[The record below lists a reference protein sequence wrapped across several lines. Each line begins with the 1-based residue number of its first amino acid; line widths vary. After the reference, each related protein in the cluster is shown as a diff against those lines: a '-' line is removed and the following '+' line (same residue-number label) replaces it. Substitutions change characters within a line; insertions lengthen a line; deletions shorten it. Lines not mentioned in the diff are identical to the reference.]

1 MQLNYECDTTLFN
14 WSSSS
19 WKSTS
24 IGSIGI
30 ECSNPPPD
38 CDMSCRIAHLRAY
51 QQAALSESR
60 LGIPVTFVIETS
72 HCGAAG
78 GTIFEMGAAMGAS
91 WNTSL
96 VQEIFQAIAVEARS
110 WGGSRGLSPEISVVT
125 DVRFGRTEE
134 NFGEEPMLVA
144 RMAAAA
150 TLGLQGVG
158 MPTEYLESFENNIIA
173 EAKHCCVYGFSG
185 LDGGAADVSEKTLR
199 DIYFKP
205 WRAAVRAG
213 LRGYMASHN
222 DLNGVPMHAN
232 ADVHMELFRREWD
245 YKGFVH
251 SDWGNIRFLSNTH
264 LSLNDTGSA
273 KLALE
278 GGIDQAFCDSPY
290 YPGVLEPAVAAGTIN
305 ISDVDRATYN
315 ILAAKFAAGLFDGAL
330 PDPTR
335 RNLINSDAHRELARR
350 SARQSVVLLENSGI
364 LPLKMASGYKIA
376 VIGPNAGCPNTAG
389 AKAGTCSTLPHTDCS
404 GDDID
409 RIANVSTPAE
419 CCAICSNASKCNVA
433 VLATDQNICLL
444 KSGCAG
450 TSTND
455 ARTVCD
461 PGKPTPPPNPWTCL
475 AMRGQLGG
483 YSNLEQTSDALLDN
497 AAHVVT
503 VLEAAVAA
511 ANASS
516 GSFSV
521 SFAQGVHQSGFDDSG
536 IASAASLANASDV
549 VIAVLGDGGESVGY
563 DSSVSCGEGAD
574 RPSLDLPGVQL
585 DLLEALL
592 DTGKPVVVVVMH
604 GRPFTFGSDYGGSR
618 VSRFQ
623 GAPLN
628 KRAAAVLAAW
638 RPGCEGGSAIWD
650 LLTGIESPS
659 GRLAQSFP
667 RSAGAS
673 RIPGL
678 SPAYIKFT
686 DQGGQAWTLGQPFTP
701 LYPLGYGLDYL
712 QITLR
717 NVSAVVDAAN
727 QVIDVTVNVA
737 NAASREGAFVVQ
749 IYFSQVLSRY
759 SRYQKILGGFTKVL
773 LPALGAIDIPVSLS
787 YADLAYWDPKAKTM
801 TVEAG
806 NYTLFACQDISTCSD
821 ATLTVTVPVSVTGL

>member
-364 LPLKMASGYKIA
+364 LPLKIASGYKIA

-389 AKAGTCSTLPHTDCS
+389 A
-404 GDDID
+404 
-409 RIANVSTPAE
+409 
-419 CCAICSNASKCNVA
+419 
-433 VLATDQNICLL
+433 
-444 KSGCAG
+444 
-450 TSTND
+450 
-455 ARTVCD
+455 
-461 PGKPTPPPNPWTCL
+461 NPWTCL

-801 TVEAG
+801 TIEAG